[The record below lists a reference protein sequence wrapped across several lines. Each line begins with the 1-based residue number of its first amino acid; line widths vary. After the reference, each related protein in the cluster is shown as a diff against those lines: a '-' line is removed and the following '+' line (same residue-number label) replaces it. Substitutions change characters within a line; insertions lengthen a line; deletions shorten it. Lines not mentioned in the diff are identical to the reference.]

1 MAAPDAAIAA
11 LADVEVDYGGRRALG
26 PFSLSLQAGEIV
38 ALVGPSGCGKSTA
51 LRLLAGL
58 EAPTRGEV
66 ARTAGRGETAVVF
79 QAPTLMPWAD
89 AAANVALPLEL
100 AGVGRGEA
108 RRRAQGALERVG
120 LGDAA
125 RLKPAQLS
133 GGMAMRVSL
142 ARALATEPKLLLLDE
157 PFAALDEIT
166 RRRLADDILALW
178 SGTGP
183 APGPAIV
190 FVTHNVEEAV
200 YMAGR
205 VVVLSAG
212 PGRRAGETAV
222 QGALPRPSG
231 FRVTEPFRAAAEAV
245 SHDLERGAGR
255 AAA

>member
-1 MAAPDAAIAA
+1 MTAPDAAIAA

-58 EAPTRGEV
+58 EAPTRGAV
-66 ARTAGRGETAVVF
+66 VRATGRGETAVVF

-120 LGDAA
+120 LGEAA
-125 RLKPAQLS
+125 GLKPAQLS

-166 RRRLADDILALW
+166 RRRLADDVLTLW
-178 SGTGP
+178 SESQGQS
-183 APGPAIV
+183 PAIV

-212 PGRRAGETAV
+212 PGRIAGETQV
-222 QGALPRPSG
+222 EGPLPRPPG

-245 SHDLERGAGR
+245 SHDLDRGVGS